1 MRTYTTKELGAKM
14 AQMRKAR
21 SNNEISGKEYNA
33 FYDALPM
40 FFDKEFISEA
50 FKYSV
55 GVTMRKYSK
64 DYSGVYAIMESVIG
78 GPALT
83 K

>member
-1 MRTYTTKELGAKM
+1 MRTYTTKRLGEKM

-55 GVTMRKYSK
+55 GVTMRKHTK
-64 DYSGVYAIMESVIG
+64 DYGGVFAIMESIVG
-78 GPALT
+78 GPALM